1 MNIFILDQHKIV
13 IDGLVAILNKR
24 KGFSVK
30 GYATNVADAIR
41 WLNENDVDLLI
52 TEIVFSNDDALELLK
67 SIRKNNKEIKILI
80 LTGDNRIKKIQ
91 ELFKLGINGFI
102 EKHNETKYFIEA
114 LNCIKNGQSYLGED
128 LRNKII
134 ENFSNT
140 KTEDHEN
147 INEILRSITNREL
160 EIIKLIC
167 DGWNS
172 KEISSQ
178 LFISFNTVETHRK
191 RIFQKLKIK
200 NSIALLR
207 FAIKHD
213 LIE

>member
-13 IDGLVAILNKR
+13 IDGLIAILNKR
-24 KGFSVK
+24 KGFNVK
-30 GYATNVADAIR
+30 GYATNIADAIC

-52 TEIVFSNDDALELLK
+52 TEVVFSNDDALELLK
-67 SIRKNNKEIKILI
+67 PLRKNKKEIKILI

-91 ELFKLGINGFI
+91 ELFKLGVNGFI
-102 EKHNETKYFIEA
+102 EKHNETKQFIEA
-114 LNCIKNGQSYLGED
+114 LNCIKRGQSYIGED

-134 ENFSNT
+134 ENFSQS
-140 KTEDHEN
+140 KPQESEN
-147 INEILRSITNREL
+147 INEILNSITNREL

>member
-13 IDGLVAILNKR
+13 IDGLIAILNKR
-24 KGFSVK
+24 KGFNVT
-30 GYATNVADAIR
+30 GYATNIADAIS

-52 TEIVFSNDDALELLK
+52 TEVVFSNDDALELLK
-67 SIRKNNKEIKILI
+67 TLRKNKKEIKILI

-91 ELFKLGINGFI
+91 ELFKLGVNGFI
-102 EKHNETKYFIEA
+102 EKHNETKQFIEA
-114 LNCIKNGQSYLGED
+114 LNCIKRGQSYIGED

-134 ENFSNT
+134 ENFSQS
-140 KTEDHEN
+140 KPQESEN
-147 INEILRSITNREL
+147 INEILNSITNREL

>member
-13 IDGLVAILNKR
+13 IDGLIAILNKR
-24 KGFSVK
+24 KGFNVK
-30 GYATNVADAIR
+30 GYATNIADAIS

-52 TEIVFSNDDALELLK
+52 TEVVFSNDDALELLK
-67 SIRKNNKEIKILI
+67 TLRKNKKEIKILI

-91 ELFKLGINGFI
+91 ELFKLGVNGFI
-102 EKHNETKYFIEA
+102 EKHNETKQFIEA
-114 LNCIKNGQSYLGED
+114 LNCIKRGQSYIGED

-134 ENFSNT
+134 ENFSQS
-140 KTEDHEN
+140 KPQESEN
-147 INEILRSITNREL
+147 INEILNSITNREL

>member
-13 IDGLVAILNKR
+13 IDGLIAILNKR
-24 KGFSVK
+24 KGFNVK
-30 GYATNVADAIR
+30 GYATNIADAIS

-52 TEIVFSNDDALELLK
+52 TEVVFSNDDAIELLK
-67 SIRKNNKEIKILI
+67 TLRKNKKEIKILI

-91 ELFKLGINGFI
+91 ELFKLGVNGFI
-102 EKHNETKYFIEA
+102 EKHNETKQFIEA
-114 LNCIKNGQSYLGED
+114 LNCIKRGQSYIGED

-134 ENFSNT
+134 ENFSQS
-140 KTEDHEN
+140 KPQESEN
-147 INEILRSITNREL
+147 INEILNSITNREL

>member
-13 IDGLVAILNKR
+13 IDGLIAILNKR
-24 KGFSVK
+24 KGFNVK
-30 GYATNVADAIR
+30 GYATNIADAIS

-52 TEIVFSNDDALELLK
+52 TEVVFSNDDALELLK
-67 SIRKNNKEIKILI
+67 TLRKNKKEIKILI

-91 ELFKLGINGFI
+91 ELFKLGVNGFI
-102 EKHNETKYFIEA
+102 EKHNETKQFIEA
-114 LNCIKNGQSYLGED
+114 LNCIKRGQSYIGED

-134 ENFSNT
+134 ENFSQSKPQET
-140 KTEDHEN
+140 EN
-147 INEILRSITNREL
+147 INEILNSITNREL